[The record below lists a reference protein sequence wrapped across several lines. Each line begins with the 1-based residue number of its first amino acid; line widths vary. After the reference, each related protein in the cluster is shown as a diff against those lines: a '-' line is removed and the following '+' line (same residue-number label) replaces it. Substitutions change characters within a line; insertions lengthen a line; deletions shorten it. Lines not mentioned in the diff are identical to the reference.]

1 MLLLLACA
9 ADDFVALEPPRDGA
23 QLHIEAFTVEAFAEV
38 ERCYWMDAGNAE
50 GFVTA
55 MELHARPGLH
65 HAVVYNSEQPGSGVE
80 DCFGLPEAAM
90 EDWHDVPQP
99 LFASST
105 QVNEQVVDFPEG
117 VGVQLAENAGVLVN
131 VHYLNATSEPLQ
143 AEVYVNLVIE
153 DAVQTPAHLYA
164 MGNLFD
170 IRIPAEDSFSL
181 TTSCPIDV
189 PFTPLSMT
197 PHMHQLGVGFSVS
210 QNGEQLFSQ
219 DGWHPETVWFD
230 DPKPLEV
237 GTLELTCDWEN
248 PGTDEVNFGPGAGDE
263 MCFVFGWAS
272 GLDDMYWQ
280 ANYSGCEAL

>member
-153 DAVQTPAHLYA
+153 DAGQRRAVD
-164 MGNLFD
+164 FRK
-170 IRIPAEDSFSL
+170 IS
-181 TTSCPIDV
+181 
-189 PFTPLSMT
+189 
-197 PHMHQLGVGFSVS
+197 QLDW
-210 QNGEQLFSQ
+210 Q
-219 DGWHPETVWFD
+219 
-230 DPKPLEV
+230 
-237 GTLELTCDWEN
+237 DWEKTATVQGVYVDTELVDERQPDATLMAVASILLSKEQDVLDANAPWGRGLAVQWSWAKVKKEN
-248 PGTDEVNFGPGAGDE
+248 PQITDLVIDYFATMHLVVE
-263 MCFVFGWAS
+263 MAQSEDGI
-272 GLDDMYWQ
+272 
-280 ANYSGCEAL
+280 CE